1 MTARR
6 VAGLLLAVAL
16 LARVAFML
24 ATPGYTPQLD
34 PHDYLRLGTHIAQ
47 TGVYPDAHVW
57 VTRRGCPSVTG
68 LPRTPCVSA
77 PGRPGAHLV
86 SRPTAYRP
94 PAYPYA
100 LAVPVLLAKWL
111 GGSPLDYARAF
122 QILLGVLDVG
132 LIGLLGAMVWG
143 RAVAL
148 VAAGVA
154 AVYMPLILASGTLI
168 SEVLYVALMLGALC
182 AVLRWRERK
191 RGGAAWLILAG
202 VLAGLSALTR
212 SNGLVVVIGVA
223 ALAATSGHYRGRS
236 RRPLRSGRDAVAVLA
251 VAVLVIGGWTLR
263 NAVVL
268 HQFVPISTESG
279 GTLVG
284 TYNATSRAD
293 RAEPATWLGL
303 SHIHGLHRF
312 YLEQGAHAETTV
324 DAALRHDAVS
334 FVTGHPTYL
343 ASVFWH
349 NTIRLFDLTG
359 FARVRFGAATIDL
372 PPKPAVAGAI
382 MFYAVGLLALVGAFL
397 PAARRAPGALWL
409 VPLLQFIATVFVIT
423 ETPRFRTALE
433 PFIVLLAAL
442 TLTQLGALAVRGRA
456 RATAR
461 T

>member
-6 VAGLLLAVAL
+6 VAVLLLAVAL

-34 PHDYLRLGTHIAQ
+34 PHDYLRLGTDIAQ
-47 TGVYPDAHVW
+47 TGGYSDAHVW
-57 VTRRGCPSVTG
+57 VTRRGCPPVTG

-100 LAVPVLLAKWL
+100 LAVPELLAKWL
-111 GGSPLDYARAF
+111 GGNRLDFARAF

-143 RAVAL
+143 RKVAL
-148 VAAGVA
+148 VATGVA

-182 AVLRWRERK
+182 AVLRWRD
-191 RGGAAWLILAG
+191 RGGAGWLILAAM
-202 VLAGLSALTR
+202 LAGLSALTR

-223 ALAATSGHYRGRS
+223 ALAATSGRYRGRS
-236 RRPLRSGRDAVAVLA
+236 RRRLRSARDAVAVLA

-284 TYNATSRAD
+284 TYNASSRAD

-303 SHIHGLHRF
+303 SHIDGLHGF

-334 FVTGHPTYL
+334 FVTAHPTYL

-372 PPKPAVAGAI
+372 PPRPAVAGAI
-382 MFYAVGLLALVGAFL
+382 MFYVVGLLALVGVFL

-409 VPLLQFIATVFVIT
+409 VPLLQFITTVFVIS

-433 PFIVLLAAL
+433 PFVVLLAAL
-442 TLTQLGALAVRGRA
+442 TLTRLGALAVRGGA